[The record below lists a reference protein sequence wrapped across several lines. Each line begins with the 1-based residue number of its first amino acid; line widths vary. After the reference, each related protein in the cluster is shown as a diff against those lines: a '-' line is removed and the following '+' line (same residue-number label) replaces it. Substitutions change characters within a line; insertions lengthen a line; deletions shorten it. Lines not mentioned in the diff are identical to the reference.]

1 MAVSSPYAVFKAAD
15 VCWPLVVQPAWPA
28 KRSPVAAPSPARVA
42 GQGRQAQ
49 QPSSPWRT
57 MVQGEL
63 FQLC

>member
-15 VCWPLVVQPAWPA
+15 VCWPLVVQPAWPTT
-28 KRSPVAAPSPARVA
+28 RSPMAGPSPARVA
-42 GQGRQAQ
+42 ARGRQAQ
-49 QPSSPWRT
+49 QPSPPWGS